1 MSIENSLH
9 SRAEALTSLITQHA
23 SGAVANISKSRSM
36 RSTVQ
41 ERDQIQVVINAC
53 QELTALLTEPYE
65 WIANAA
71 WGYVDS
77 VALSLV
83 LNLKVHR
90 HVPRNG
96 GTISLVELAAKT
108 GSSVVLISRIMRQ
121 CVGAFIFDEALP
133 QCYRHNERSL
143 CLLHDDFSSLI
154 DYITDD
160 GLLTG
165 AHLTRS
171 LSKTAF
177 QIPKHS
183 GQAAFQD
190 AFQTSKTLYEY
201 YNAVDLRRGQRF
213 ASAMAGHY
221 NTPLDDPI
229 ESIYPFNVLRDNALV
244 VDIGGGKGH
253 HSIRLAEKYEMM
265 SFIVQDQTSVVGTVQ
280 TEDLPQ
286 SVAGRIEWQAH
297 DLHSPQPV
305 QGADVYILSH
315 IMMDNQP
322 GICANILRHASN
334 AMRSYHSRILVHDFV
349 DPDKGERASRF
360 LNELDFHMLASLNC
374 LAKPL
379 HVWTAIFYE
388 ANPRLQLTAVYR
400 GSKNAAVFE
409 LSLVDA

>member
-1 MSIENSLH
+1 
-9 SRAEALTSLITQHA
+9 
-23 SGAVANISKSRSM
+23 
-36 RSTVQ
+36 
-41 ERDQIQVVINAC
+41 
-53 QELTALLTEPYE
+53 
-65 WIANAA
+65 
-71 WGYVDS
+71 
-77 VALSLV
+77 
-83 LNLKVHR
+83 
-90 HVPRNG
+90 
-96 GTISLVELAAKT
+96 
-108 GSSVVLISRIMRQ
+108 MRQ

-265 SFIVQDQTSVVGTVQ
+265 SFVVQDQTSVVETVQ

-322 GICANILRHASN
+322 GCVKKIDPRYLGAIIN
-334 AMRSYHSRILVHDFV
+334 AC
-349 DPDKGERASRF
+349 F
-360 LNELDFHMLASLNC
+360 L
-374 LAKPL
+374 
-379 HVWTAIFYE
+379 
-388 ANPRLQLTAVYR
+388 AVSAQIY
-400 GSKNAAVFE
+400 S
-409 LSLVDA
+409 DMPQTQ